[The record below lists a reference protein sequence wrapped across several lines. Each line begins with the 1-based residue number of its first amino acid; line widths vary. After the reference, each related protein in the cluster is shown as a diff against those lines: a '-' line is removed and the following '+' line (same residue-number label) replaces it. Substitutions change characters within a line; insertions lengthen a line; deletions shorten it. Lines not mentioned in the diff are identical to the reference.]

1 MNLDLRMPMGLM
13 FTLTGALLT
22 AFGLASRGTAIYA
35 LCRGID
41 VNLCWGLVLL
51 VFGLVMM
58 LVGSKGQKKIEMGRQ
73 MANPSKARQLRQGR

>member
-35 LCRGID
+35 LCQGVD

-51 VFGLVMM
+51 VFGLVLM
-58 LVGSKGQKKIEMGRQ
+58 LVGSKGQKKIEKGREL
-73 MANPSKARQLRQGR
+73 ANPSKAGKLRQGR